1 MSGQARTSEPNFLGV
16 ILEGLT
22 SNPRH
27 LFLFL
32 LLAGG
37 LAFSTFSFLI
47 GFTVFMI
54 TRLIKMPVGLIIVFG
69 LILMVSSWFIIG
81 LNFGLVHQQSRALIN
96 LYLHGD
102 PISFSRV
109 YALLL
114 ALPYGVL
121 LGGFAS
127 FVYNL
132 NIGLRDEVKRIAKG
146 RVKQQDKFISERKL
160 NIHLEHLTSSAYRF
174 GTILGVDRSHGHY
187 VQIDDKD
194 ANLHTLAIGT
204 TGSGKTTG
212 IANIIESAIVRR
224 YPLFYVDGKGDLEL
238 ARRVQCFAESKGV
251 PFYLFSMVGD
261 SLKYNPIAFGGFTS
275 KKDRIV
281 ELRHWSEDHYRKL
294 AEGYLQTVFKII
306 EKADISL
313 DLHSLAKYLVPESLY
328 QLARHIGDATLV
340 KDIEKLEENRR
351 DINSLIAEIENIA
364 ESEIGH
370 LFDCSVGEVIT
381 LDKVLSENAVV
392 YFCLQPLAFPA
403 YAETLGKL
411 IINDIKSL
419 VASLLAQS
427 VKIKLFTIFDEFSIF
442 AGDQIVNLINQGRGA
457 GVHAVLSTQSLSDIV
472 RKGDEALL
480 GQILNNTNNYIIQ
493 RQNNPNDAE
502 VLSNLIGT
510 ESCFEVTSQ
519 LSDNQGGTGL
529 GSVKQTR
536 EFIIHPDEIKRL
548 MLGQAILVNKQAFK
562 VQKILLRKGA
572 I

>member
-1 MSGQARTSEPNFLGV
+1 MSGQARTSESSLLEA

-32 LLAGG
+32 LSIGG
-37 LAFSTFSFLI
+37 IVFSVFSVLI
-47 GFTVFMI
+47 GFIIFFI
-54 TRLIKMPVGLIIVFG
+54 TRLIKIPVGLVIAFG
-69 LILMVSSWFIIG
+69 MILMTSSWFIVG
-81 LNFGLVHQQSRALIN
+81 FNFDLVHQQSRALIN
-96 LYLHGD
+96 LYLHRD
-102 PISFSRV
+102 PISFGRV

-127 FVYNL
+127 FFYNL

-146 RVKQQDKFISERKL
+146 KVRQQDKFISERKL
-160 NIHLEHLTSSAYRF
+160 NIHLEHLTSSAYRL
-174 GTILGVDRSHGHY
+174 GTILGVDRNHGHY

-294 AEGYLQTVFKII
+294 AEGYLQTVFRII
-306 EKADISL
+306 EKAHISL
-313 DLHSLAKYLVPESLY
+313 DLHSLAKYLAPESLY
-328 QLARHIGDATLV
+328 QLARQIGDATLV

-370 LFDCSVGEVIT
+370 LFDCSVGKVIT
-381 LDKVLSENAVV
+381 LDKALSENAVV

-510 ESCFEVTSQ
+510 EPCFEVTSQ
-519 LSDNQGGTGL
+519 LSVNQGGTGL

>member
-1 MSGQARTSEPNFLGV
+1 MSGQARTSESNLLEA

-32 LLAGG
+32 LSISG
-37 LAFSTFSFLI
+37 LVFSVFSVLI
-47 GFTVFMI
+47 GFIIFVI
-54 TRLIKMPVGLIIVFG
+54 TRLVKIPVGLVIAFG
-69 LILMVSSWFIIG
+69 MTLMASSWFIVG
-81 LNFGLVHQQSRALIN
+81 FNFDLVHQQSRALIN
-96 LYLHGD
+96 LYLHSD
-102 PISFSRV
+102 PISFGRV

-146 RVKQQDKFISERKL
+146 RIKQEDKFISERKL
-160 NIHLEHLTSSAYRF
+160 NVHLEHLTSSASRL
-174 GTILGVDRSHGHY
+174 GTILGVDRHHGHY

-238 ARRVQCFAESKGV
+238 ARRVQCFTESKGV

-275 KKDRIV
+275 KKDRII

-313 DLHSLAKYLVPESLY
+313 DLHSLSKYLAPEALY
-328 QLARHIGDATLV
+328 QLARQIGDATLV
-340 KDIEKLEENRR
+340 KDIERLEENRR

-364 ESEIGH
+364 ESEVGH
-370 LFDCSVGEVIT
+370 LFDCSLGEVIT
-381 LDKVLSENAVV
+381 LDKALSENAVV

-419 VASLLAQS
+419 VASLLAKS

-502 VLSNLIGT
+502 VLANLIGT
-510 ESCFEVTSQ
+510 EPCFEVTSQ
-519 LSDNQGGTGL
+519 LSVNQGGTGL

-562 VQKILLRKGA
+562 VQKILLRRGV

>member
-1 MSGQARTSEPNFLGV
+1 MSGQTRTSESNLLEA
-16 ILEGLT
+16 ILERLT
-22 SNPRH
+22 GNPRH
-27 LFLFL
+27 FFLFL
-32 LLAGG
+32 LSIGG
-37 LAFSTFSFLI
+37 LFFSVFSAAL
-47 GFTVFMI
+47 GFVVFVI
-54 TRLIKMPVGLIIVFG
+54 TRLIKVPVGFVIGVGLALII
-69 LILMVSSWFIIG
+69 SSWFIVG
-81 LNFGLVHQQSRALIN
+81 LNFDLVHQQSRALIN
-96 LYLHGD
+96 LYLYSD

-114 ALPYGVL
+114 GFPYGVL

-132 NIGLRDEVKRIAKG
+132 NFGLRDEVKRIAKG
-146 RVKQQDKFISERKL
+146 RIKQEDKFISERKL
-160 NIHLEHLTSSAYRF
+160 NVHLEHLTSSASRL
-174 GTILGVDRSHGHY
+174 GTILGVDRNHGHY

-238 ARRVQCFAESKGV
+238 ARRVQCFTESKGV

-275 KKDRIV
+275 KKDRII

-313 DLHSLAKYLVPESLY
+313 DLHSLSKYLAPEALY
-328 QLARHIGDATLV
+328 QLARQIGDATLV
-340 KDIEKLEENRR
+340 KDIERLEENRR

-364 ESEIGH
+364 ESEVGH
-370 LFDCSVGEVIT
+370 LFDCSLGEVIT
-381 LDKVLSENAVV
+381 LDKALSENAVV

-472 RKGDEALL
+472 CKGDEALL

-502 VLSNLIGT
+502 VLANLIGT
-510 ESCFEVTSQ
+510 EPCFEVTSQ
-519 LSDNQGGTGL
+519 LSVNQGGTGL

-562 VQKILLRKGA
+562 VQKILLRRGV

>member
-1 MSGQARTSEPNFLGV
+1 
-16 ILEGLT
+16 
-22 SNPRH
+22 
-27 LFLFL
+27 L
-32 LLAGG
+32 L
-37 LAFSTFSFLI
+37 I
-47 GFTVFMI
+47 
-54 TRLIKMPVGLIIVFG
+54 
-69 LILMVSSWFIIG
+69 
-81 LNFGLVHQQSRALIN
+81 
-96 LYLHGD
+96 
-102 PISFSRV
+102 
-109 YALLL
+109 
-114 ALPYGVL
+114 ALPYGVF

-127 FVYNL
+127 LVYNW

-146 RVKQQDKFISERKL
+146 RVKQQDKFILERKL
-160 NIHLEHLTSSAYRF
+160 NVHLEHLTSSAYRL
-174 GTILGVDRSHGHY
+174 GTILGVDRNHGHY

-238 ARRVQCFAESKGV
+238 ARRVKSFAESKGV
-251 PFYLFSMVGD
+251 PFYLFSMVGE

-306 EKADISL
+306 EKAYISL
-313 DLHSLAKYLVPESLY
+313 DLHSLAKYLAPESLY
-328 QLARHIGDATLV
+328 QLARQIGDATLV
-340 KDIEKLEENRR
+340 KDIERLEENRR

-403 YAETLGKL
+403 YAETLEKL

-419 VASLLAQS
+419 VASLLAKS
-427 VKIKLFTIFDEFSIF
+427 IKIKLFTIFDEFSIF

-510 ESCFEVTSQ
+510 ESGFEVTSQ
-519 LSDNQGGTGL
+519 LSANQGGTGL